1 MTTLKNVLL
10 LNGVSSGATALL
22 LVLFP
27 RAIATI
33 FGTTSTLPF
42 IGAGVF
48 LLLFAGLVLNES
60 RQHPLR
66 AGMVKFIIVLDIL
79 WVIDS
84 MALVVFQLFGLSFLG
99 YVLIAG
105 VALWVALMAFLQQKG
120 LKSIS
125 VA

>member
-27 RAIATI
+27 SAIATI

-42 IGAGVF
+42 IGAGIF
-48 LLLFAGLVLNES
+48 LLIFAAFVLNES
-60 RQHPLR
+60 RQNPLR
-66 AGMVKFIIVLDIL
+66 TGMIKIILVLDIL

-84 MALVVFQLFGLSFLG
+84 LALVVFQLFDLSFWG
-99 YVLIAG
+99 YLLIGG
-105 VALWVALMAFLQQKG
+105 VALWVAVMAFLQQKG
-120 LKSIS
+120 LKSIP

>member
-22 LVLFP
+22 LVFFP
-27 RAIATI
+27 DAIATI

-48 LLLFAGLVLNES
+48 LLVFAGLVLNES

-84 MALVVFQLFGLSFLG
+84 LVLVVFQLFDLSFLG
-99 YVLIAG
+99 YVLIAV

-120 LKSIS
+120 LKSIP

>member
-22 LVLFP
+22 LILFP
-27 RAIATI
+27 SAIANI
-33 FGTTSTLPF
+33 FGITSTLPF
-42 IGAGVF
+42 IGVGVF
-48 LLLFAGLVLNES
+48 LLVFAGLVLYES
-60 RQHPLR
+60 RQQPLR

-84 MALVVFQLFGLSFLG
+84 LVIIALQLFGLSFLG
-99 YVLIAG
+99 YLLIGG
-105 VALWVALMAFLQQKG
+105 VALWVAAMAFLQQKG
-120 LKSIS
+120 LKAMQ